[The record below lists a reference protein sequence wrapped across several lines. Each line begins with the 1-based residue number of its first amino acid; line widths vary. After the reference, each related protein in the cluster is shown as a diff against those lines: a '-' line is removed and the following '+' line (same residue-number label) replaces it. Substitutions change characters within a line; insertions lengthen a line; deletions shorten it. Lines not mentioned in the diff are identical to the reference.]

1 MSIGIIVT
9 CRAEE
14 KDGWYVM
21 GGKMWV
27 RAYMKMPNRAKPI
40 LLCERR
46 IQ

>member
-21 GGKMWV
+21 GGKMWEQ
-27 RAYMKMPNRAKPI
+27 YYLTSPNRKPI